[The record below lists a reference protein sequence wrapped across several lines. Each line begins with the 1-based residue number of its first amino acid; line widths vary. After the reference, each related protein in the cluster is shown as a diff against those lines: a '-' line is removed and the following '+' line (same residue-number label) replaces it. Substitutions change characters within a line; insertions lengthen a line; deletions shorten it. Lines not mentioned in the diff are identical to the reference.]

1 MKQELKSGIV
11 EFDLLVEQFENG
23 EINFVELTSA
33 LWNKGYDEGKKQAY
47 SQTLVSGMLKSFVSY
62 AESRSISD
70 ININDDTIDY
80 FIEDFNLH

>member
-33 LWNKGYDEGKKQAY
+33 LWNKGYEEGKKQAY
-47 SQTLVSGMLKSFVSY
+47 SQTLVSVSVCDFVWHN
-62 AESRSISD
+62 SD
-70 ININDDTIDY
+70 IVA
-80 FIEDFNLH
+80 NLKCRECGSNVSRY

>member
-47 SQTLVSGMLKSFVSY
+47 SQTLVSGSVCDCMKNLYTEGIFVKCSKCGTT
-62 AESRSISD
+62 
-70 ININDDTIDY
+70 INIQEQTV
-80 FIEDFNLH
+80 H